1 MVGAP
6 CSIQDSEITCS
17 LPSSY
22 DASERGTLLTVHVKL
37 SRIMGD
43 IIKFQSVLR
52 DIADILREI
61 ENVSAR
67 TAHPTLRTV
76 STTTN
81 HLFLLYHQLYY
92 KGTHSDIHLQE
103 SFIPFNQD
111 NAFFSAFIVVLAFFI
126 EPSLVPDVE
135 NYISTASWLLNAQIA
150 NGDLAAK
157 QRSKE
162 LDLLQ
167 RMTLEIVRVE
177 QQQLGAH
184 HEDIV
189 SRNDLEQ
196 RPSSPDNFASWAV
209 DVENID
215 INHTQILDLAD
226 QLDVL
231 QESVWGT
238 NFEFE
243 YSNMWN

>member
-1 MVGAP
+1 M
-6 CSIQDSEITCS
+6 
-17 LPSSY
+17 
-22 DASERGTLLTVHVKL
+22 
-37 SRIMGD
+37 
-43 IIKFQSVLR
+43 
-52 DIADILREI
+52 
-61 ENVSAR
+61 
-67 TAHPTLRTV
+67 
-76 STTTN
+76 
-81 HLFLLYHQLYY
+81 
-92 KGTHSDIHLQE
+92 
-103 SFIPFNQD
+103 
-111 NAFFSAFIVVLAFFI
+111 
-126 EPSLVPDVE
+126 E

-184 HEDIV
+184 EDIV

-196 RPSSPDNFASWAV
+196 RPSTPDNFASWAV